1 MLPPEGR
8 VKLGRSSVPRF
19 RSRLPGFDFSSLHF
33 AWNPCA
39 CGAAGPALVVER
51 RVLFDGGIAPQ
62 ALARHR
68 ADCGQANRV
77 HPGKM
82 RLQTYCEN
90 DDIMI
95 N

>member
-1 MLPPEGR
+1 VLPPEGR
-8 VKLGRSSVPRF
+8 VTLGRASVTRF
-19 RSRLPGFDFSSLHF
+19 RSRLPGFDFSSLHI

-39 CGAAGPALVVER
+39 CGAAVPALDVER

-62 ALARHR
+62 APARPLS
-68 ADCGQANRV
+68 DCGHRTESK
-77 HPGKM
+77 PGKM
-82 RLQTYCEN
+82 RLQTNCEN